1 MRDLQILPKDLLSFV
16 KPGEPLGAF
25 FYFVLFVA
33 IALLLSRGLRT
44 AVHAAVAKE
53 SHVDRTTVNFLQQ
66 IGSAMIWVI
75 MLILYAHLIPELRA
89 MGTALLAGA
98 GVASVV
104 IGLAAQS
111 TLGNLVAGISMTIYR
126 PFRLGD
132 TLQVAAP
139 TGTEIGTVEN
149 ISLGYTTI
157 RVQDGRS
164 VVLPN
169 SLAASQTAI
178 NLSPG
183 TGRWQQVIAIRL
195 SRDADLEAA
204 SKLAREAAAQV
215 VGEAAVASC
224 FLTRVDATEAQLE
237 LRFQA
242 SGPSNRDAQR
252 AAVMLALDRKF
263 TAAAP
268 SASSAGAAA
277 TQRPTFA

>member
-1 MRDLQILPKDLLSFV
+1 MHDVQVLPKDLLSFV
-16 KPGEPLGAF
+16 KPGEPLGAL
-25 FYFVLFVA
+25 FYFVLFVV
-33 IALLLSRGLRT
+33 IAVLLSRGLRT

-53 SHVDRTTVNFLQQ
+53 RHVDRTTVNFLQQ
-66 IGSAMIWVI
+66 IGSALIWVLI
-75 MLILYAHLIPELRA
+75 LILYAHLIPQLRA
-89 MGTALLAGA
+89 LGTALLAGA

-169 SLAASQTAI
+169 SVAASQTAI

-183 TGRWQQVIAIRL
+183 AGRWQQLVTIRL
-195 SRDADLEAA
+195 SRDADIEAA
-204 SKLAREAAAQV
+204 TKLAHEAAAGV
-215 VGEAAVASC
+215 VGVASVSSC
-224 FLTRVDATEAQLE
+224 LLTRIDATEAQLE
-237 LRFQA
+237 LKFQA
-242 SGPSNRDAQR
+242 SDALSREIQR
-252 AAVMLALDRKF
+252 AAVIRALDQRF
-263 TAAAP
+263 TAAAAP
-268 SASSAGAAA
+268 GAATPA
-277 TQRPTFA
+277 TAAARPTFA

>member
-1 MRDLQILPKDLLSFV
+1 MRGFQILPKDVLSFV
-16 KPGEPLGAF
+16 KPTEPLGAL
-25 FYFVLFVA
+25 FYFILFVV
-33 IALLLSRGLRT
+33 IALFLSRGLRT
-44 AVHAAVAKE
+44 AVHAAVSRE
-53 SHVDRTTVNFLQQ
+53 THVDRTTVNFLQQ
-66 IGSAMIWVI
+66 IGSALIWVI
-75 MLILYAHLIPELRA
+75 MIILYAHLIPQLRA
-89 MGTALLAGA
+89 LGTALLAGA

-111 TLGNLVAGISMTIYR
+111 TLGNLVAGIAMTIYR

-169 SLAASQTAI
+169 SVAASQTAI

-183 TGRWQQVIAIRL
+183 TGRWQQVIVIRL
-195 SRDADLEAA
+195 SRDADIEAA
-204 SKLAREAAAQV
+204 CKLAREAAAQV
-215 VGEAAVASC
+215 VGEAAVTSC
-224 FLTRVDATEAQLE
+224 LLTRIDATEAQLE
-237 LRFQA
+237 LRFLA
-242 SGPSNRDAQR
+242 SGANSRETQR
-252 AAVMLALDRKF
+252 AAVMLALDRRF
-263 TAAAP
+263 SAATQSAAAP
-268 SASSAGAAA
+268 GTPA